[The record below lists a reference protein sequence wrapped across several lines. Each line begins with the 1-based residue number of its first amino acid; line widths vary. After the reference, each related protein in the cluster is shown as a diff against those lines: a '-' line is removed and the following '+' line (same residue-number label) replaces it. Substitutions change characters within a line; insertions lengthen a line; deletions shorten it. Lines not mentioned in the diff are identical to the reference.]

1 MTCMLWNV
9 IMIRLLQT
17 TYYINMLYIMYKTE
31 YILFL
36 FSSKCFVA
44 LVLVCFVM
52 FSIILL
58 YLIKVDWVLLLAAA
72 LKLNVHRSLFNGSA
86 YQLSLLVLHNVLQ
99 PLYCR
104 PRLSTLQGLMGF
116 HAFFVPHFPPI
127 MSWTRIETQTER
139 HTQTHNNAYLSSYD

>member
-1 MTCMLWNV
+1 MTYTMTCMLWNV
-9 IMIRLLQT
+9 NMIKLLQT
-17 TYYINMLYIMYKTE
+17 VSTYYMYILYIMNKTE
-31 YILFL
+31 YLLFL

-44 LVLVCFVM
+44 LVIVCFVI

-127 MSWTRIETQTER
+127 ISWT
-139 HTQTHNNAYLSSYD
+139 